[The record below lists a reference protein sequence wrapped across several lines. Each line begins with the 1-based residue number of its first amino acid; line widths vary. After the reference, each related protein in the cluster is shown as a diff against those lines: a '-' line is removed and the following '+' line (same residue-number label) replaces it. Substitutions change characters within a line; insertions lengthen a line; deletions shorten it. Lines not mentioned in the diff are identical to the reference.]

1 MKYRAEID
9 GLRALAVLPVIFFH
23 AGFKQFSGGFVGV
36 DIFLVISGYL
46 IATILISEMAAGKFS
61 LINFYER
68 RARRILPAL
77 FFVILACIPFAWHWL
92 TPSDLK
98 DFEQSLVAV
107 STFSSNILFWQESGY
122 FDTSA
127 ELKPLLHTWSLAVE
141 EQYYILFP
149 IFLLL
154 SWRLGVGRVLILLF
168 ITFVLSLGVSHW
180 AAFNTPSANFY
191 LLPTRAWELLV
202 GVFVA
207 FYLKYNNAL
216 KSHQTNQV
224 LSLLGFGMILYAIV
238 YFDENTPFPSLYAL
252 IPTCGTG
259 LLILS
264 AVPKTFVHR
273 LLSTPPIIGLGLMS
287 YSAYLWHQP
296 LLAFSRH
303 RLLGELSDFL
313 LIIVILASLLMAY
326 VSWKWVEKPFRNTKN
341 ISRKTIFILSSI
353 GIISFVIL
361 GSVLTL
367 KSDDVSRLNKSFN
380 YTLYNELSEEKYVRK
395 VSTKS
400 GECWF
405 NGKDGEVNIDDFI
418 ANWNCAPKNIGERE
432 ILVFGD
438 STAADIS
445 SGLRSQHKSIIQLG
459 GAGCGLVTNKDYSY
473 PNYCIKLHE
482 LALQTINQGVK
493 TVILSLRYDQNE
505 LNAEYITKVFDEWSI
520 PGVQVYLLPPPLI
533 FDNFKSHFFDFYHR
547 DRANQHSYADLIA
560 FNAILQSLDC
570 PANVKIIPMYDES
583 RETNS
588 GELNGYFNINMFYNY
603 EKEKY
608 LRVDEVHLSN
618 FGSSE
623 FAKKLVNILKF
634 DLMIP
639 C

>member
-1 MKYRAEID
+1 MKYRSEID
-9 GLRALAVLPVIFFH
+9 GLRAFAVMPVILFH
-23 AGFKQFSGGFVGV
+23 AGFKEFSGGFVGV
-36 DIFLVISGYL
+36 DIFFVISGYL
-46 IATILISEMAAGKFS
+46 IATIIISDMAAGKFS

-77 FFVILACIPFAWHWL
+77 FFVTFACIPFAWQWL

-98 DFEQSLVAV
+98 DFGQSLVAV

-127 ELKPLLHTWSLAVE
+127 ELKPLLHTWSLSIE
-141 EQYYILFP
+141 EQFYILFP
-149 IFLLL
+149 FFLLL
-154 SWRLGVGRVLILLF
+154 SWRLGIGRILILLF
-168 ITFVLSLGVSHW
+168 IVFVLSLGVSHW

-191 LLPTRAWELLV
+191 LLPSRGWELLV
-202 GVFVA
+202 GVFIA
-207 FYLKYNNAL
+207 FYFKYNSPL
-216 KSHQTNQV
+216 KSHQANQI

-252 IPTCGTG
+252 IPTLGTG

-273 LLSTPPIIGLGLMS
+273 FLSARPIMGLGLMS

-313 LIIVILASLLMAY
+313 LIIIILTSLLMAY
-326 VSWKWVEKPFRNTKN
+326 ISWKWVEKPFRDSKN
-341 ISRKTIFILSSI
+341 ISRKSIFILSSV
-353 GIISFVIL
+353 GIVSFVIL
-361 GSVLTL
+361 GSLVSL
-367 KSDDVSRLNKSFN
+367 KSDEVSSLNKSFN
-380 YTLYNELSEEKYVRK
+380 YALYNELSEEKYLRK

-405 NGKDGEVNIDDFI
+405 NGKDGEVDIDIFI
-418 ANWNCAPKNIGERE
+418 ANWNCGPPNINERE

-438 STAADIS
+438 STAADIA

-482 LALQTINQGVK
+482 LALQTINKGVK
-493 TVILSLRYDQNE
+493 VVILSLRYDENE
-505 LNAEYITKVFDEWSI
+505 LNSEYITKVLDEWSMF
-520 PGVQVYLLPPPLI
+520 GVQVYLLPPPLI
-533 FDNFKSHFFDFYHR
+533 FNNFKSHFFDFYHR
-547 DRANQHSYADLIA
+547 DRANQYSHADLIA
-560 FNAILQSLDC
+560 FNGILQSLDC
-570 PANVKIIPMYDES
+570 PANVKVIPMYDES
-583 RETNS
+583 LVTRS
-588 GELNGYFNINMFYNY
+588 GELDGYVNINMFYNY

-608 LRVDEVHLSN
+608 LRVDEVHLSK

-623 FAKKLVNILKF
+623 FAKKLVHLLKF
-634 DLMIP
+634 DLMVP